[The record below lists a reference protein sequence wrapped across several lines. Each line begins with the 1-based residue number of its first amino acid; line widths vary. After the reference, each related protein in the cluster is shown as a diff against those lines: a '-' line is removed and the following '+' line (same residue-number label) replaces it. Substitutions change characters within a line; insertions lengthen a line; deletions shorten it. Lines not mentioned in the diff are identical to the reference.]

1 MARIFIAMF
10 ALVFTVSVSAQAGE
24 VSAEA
29 KAGVTKALAEIGC
42 TSHEIE
48 AEGEGYE
55 ADDAE
60 CKDGHYDIILD
71 KDFKIVH
78 KEKDED

>member
-1 MARIFIAMF
+1 MKKEVSVHGEDFHCNV
-10 ALVFTVSVSAQAGE
+10 ALVFTASVSAQAGE

-55 ADDAE
+55 ADDA
-60 CKDGHYDIILD
+60 
-71 KDFKIVH
+71 
-78 KEKDED
+78 